1 MRIFSLIALFLSLII
16 TSASSAI
23 LLSNQT
29 TSLFAKNKLNDYK
42 CRNYT
47 NPTNKEFPILG
58 WITFCDEKQITHENF
73 KTLHDAGF
81 NISLG
86 SAANQDITLKT
97 IKAAEG
103 TGVKILINCPETRRI
118 PSIRETVTLFRNN
131 SNIIGYYVWDEPTAK
146 AFDKWSEVCREIL
159 KYDSIHIPFVNL
171 LPIAPPAQLGIDN
184 YFDYLADFIKKSD
197 SNVFSYDNYAI
208 INQNGKTVVFES
220 YYQNLEI
227 AANVAKIYN
236 IPFWAF
242 CLSAPHNNYP
252 DPTIEYLTFEAFTA
266 LAYGA
271 QGLSYFTYSIP
282 PETSVKFRSAPID
295 KENNKTNLWYLVQQ
309 NNYQIQ
315 SLSNVFLGAKL
326 IDVWHTGKKIP
337 KGTKRLEAP
346 PYPFKHISSEEKGV
360 LISLL
365 ENNGNRYLVI
375 VNHDILNPQKVS
387 FSASSKITRIRYNNQ
402 RRVPSDY
409 SFSLTPGGYAI
420 FTW

>member
-1 MRIFSLIALFLSLII
+1 M
-16 TSASSAI
+16 
-23 LLSNQT
+23 
-29 TSLFAKNKLNDYK
+29 
-42 CRNYT
+42 
-47 NPTNKEFPILG
+47 
-58 WITFCDEKQITHENF
+58 
-73 KTLHDAGF
+73 
-81 NISLG
+81 
-86 SAANQDITLKT
+86 
-97 IKAAEG
+97 
-103 TGVKILINCPETRRI
+103 
-118 PSIRETVTLFRNN
+118 
-131 SNIIGYYVWDEPTAK
+131 
-146 AFDKWSEVCREIL
+146 
-159 KYDSIHIPFVNL
+159 
-171 LPIAPPAQLGIDN
+171 
-184 YFDYLADFIKKSD
+184 
-197 SNVFSYDNYAI
+197 
-208 INQNGKTVVFES
+208 VFES